1 MANRN
6 YTEYRRS
13 HEKYP
18 VDIFVN
24 LLGTGAAAPTLQKW
38 TGSALATAGSG
49 GYRGAK
55 SITRSGTGDYILTLQ
70 DKFNRLL
77 ALNCFVV
84 AVDGSTTPVAT
95 KCWGKVITPGA
106 SGGMTIRLVFYQ
118 SAPGTPADLT
128 SNEEVYLQITVSN
141 SGVP

>member
-38 TGSALATAGSG
+38 TGTALAAAPTG

-70 DKFNRLL
+70 DNFNRLL
-77 ALNCFVV
+77 ALSCFVV
-84 AVDGSTTPVAT
+84 AVDGSTTPVAS
-95 KCWGKVITPGA
+95 KCWGKVVTPAA
-106 SGGMTIRLVFYQ
+106 SGGTTIRLVFYL
-118 SAPGTPADLT
+118 ATPATPADLT
-128 SNEEVYLQITVSN
+128 SNDEVYLQITLSN
-141 SGVP
+141 SSVP